1 MAQSELQRMAA
12 SLRAGRYA
20 VVEGAG
26 HNLHLDRPDAWR
38 TVVERFLVDLGVH
51 HRPCRQDTERA
62 S

>member
-1 MAQSELQRMAA
+1 MAA

-26 HNLHLDRPDAWR
+26 HNLHLDRPDAR
-38 TVVERFLVDLGVH
+38 RAVLEGFLVELGVR
-51 HRPCRQDTERA
+51 HRPRRQDTERA